1 MTCYR
6 FFGHARL
13 DKSPYR
19 DEAEE
24 LEGRKRDALTN
35 ARGKLVDR
43 KTVDVASLDELD
55 DDVTKEMNAA
65 VDHAIAAQAPDQDSM
80 FRDVFAEG
88 EPRPRPLRQHLSM
101 ILGEAR

>member
-24 LEGRKRDALTN
+24 SEGRKRDAVMN
-35 ARGKLVDR
+35 ARARLIER
-43 KTVDVASLDELD
+43 KTARADELQGLD
-55 DDVTKEMNAA
+55 DKIAQEMNAA
-65 VDHAIAAQAPDQDSM
+65 VEHAIGAEMPDQDSM
-80 FRDVFAEG
+80 FRDVFAVG
-88 EPRPRPLRQHLSM
+88 EPRPRPLRTHLNM
-101 ILGEAR
+101 ILGEQR